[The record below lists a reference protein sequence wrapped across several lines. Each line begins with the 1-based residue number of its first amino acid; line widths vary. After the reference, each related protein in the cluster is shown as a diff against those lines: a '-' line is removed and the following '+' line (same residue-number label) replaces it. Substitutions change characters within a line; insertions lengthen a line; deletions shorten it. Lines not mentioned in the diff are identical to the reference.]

1 MGDGGYNP
9 YDNRDV
15 EKPLSTC
22 EAFMTLLKCVI
33 GTGILSMPLAFKYCG
48 IIGGVVMTTLCTAL
62 VIYGMQ
68 LLIKCMIESS
78 RRNQVGYMNFPET
91 MVFSFSVGPK
101 CCQSISKGVSPLVDI
116 ILCIAHYGVNVVYHV
131 FVSIHFKELSDI
143 YITTC
148 DLRVVCAIV
157 GLLFL
162 PLFLVRQLKYLVPF
176 SIIANILIY
185 LSLCTICYYMF
196 RGLPNLSDNRMLP
209 LSVLDIPIFVGIV
222 MFATSSVGVMLA
234 VEAKMAKPALYLG
247 WFGILSLCAVF
258 VCLTN
263 MIFGFLGYWRY
274 GDNIAASV
282 TINLPGKEIVAQL
295 TKLGIALAVYFTYPL
310 SGYVPIEII
319 MNHYLNKNGKL
330 KHPHMIE
337 YIIRIAFVIVIT
349 LNAIAFPNLGP
360 LVALVGAFAISLLN
374 LIFPCCIEMC
384 LLYHDSYGRLKWILI
399 KNILMIIFGM
409 FVLCYGSYSAI
420 RDMVQ
425 DYSRK

>member
-62 VIYGMQ
+62 IIYGMQ

-78 RRNQVGYMNFPET
+78 RRNQ
-91 MVFSFSVGPK
+91 
-101 CCQSISKGVSPLVDI
+101 
-116 ILCIAHYGVNVVYHV
+116 
-131 FVSIHFKELSDI
+131 ELSDI

-330 KHPHMIE
+330 KHPRMVE
-337 YIIRIAFVIVIT
+337 YAIRIAFVIVIT